1 MLNLN
6 IISVNYLN
14 PLLILLVLLVST
26 MEIQNIS
33 VIIVEKNGSLKSLN
47 IKEYKE
53 DELYKKCG
61 FKKDEDFVKQTEWSN
76 VKIDGKKYAVV
87 LYGKTYGRANTEN
100 KYDFPPPVDST
111 LFFGNC
117 VLVAHVKN
125 DNSEYGLCHLTLE
138 LWNKIY
144 EKLFGG
150 FEDLAVTCAEDE
162 NEVDELEGVSA
173 EKKTKHG
180 YLKDGFVVD
189 SDEDEEYGS
198 DDDDDD
204 DSDELEQND
213 DVDGSDDVDE
223 ELELEDIGSE
233 LSEEEYDYSDDDG
246 GHAGGDAGVTSVFS
260 CLNTKKKKD

>member
-1 MLNLN
+1 MNLN
-6 IISVNYLN
+6 IINVNYLN
-14 PLLILLVLLVST
+14 PFIILLVT

-33 VIIVEKNGSLKSLN
+33 VIIVEKNGSLKSLT

-61 FKKDEDFVKQTEWSN
+61 FKKADDFVKQTEWSN
-76 VKIDGKKYAVV
+76 IKIDGKKYVV
-87 LYGKTYGRANTEN
+87 LLYGKTEGKANTEN

-117 VLVAHVKN
+117 VLVAQVKK

-162 NEVDELEGVSA
+162 NEVDELEGVPA

-198 DDDDDD
+198 GDDDDE
-204 DSDELEQND
+204 DSDELEQID
-213 DVDGSDDVDE
+213 DVNGSDDVDE

-246 GHAGGDAGVTSVFS
+246 DDGGAGVTTVFS